1 LCLRFGLGLILFEI
15 EGKGVRFYIRT
26 RAVKSE
32 PDYMSLNEYLN
43 KLKQRRPDIFKELF
57 G

>member
-1 LCLRFGLGLILFEI
+1 MCLRFGLRLMLFEI
-15 EGKGVRFYIRT
+15 EGKEVRFYIRT

-32 PDYMSLNEYLN
+32 PDYMSLNEYLS

>member
-1 LCLRFGLGLILFEI
+1 MLFEI
-15 EGKGVRFYIRT
+15 EGKEVRFYIRT

-32 PDYMSLNEYLN
+32 PDYMSLNEYLS

>member
-15 EGKGVRFYIRT
+15 GEEEVKFYIRT

-32 PDYMSLNEYLN
+32 PDYMSLKEYLN
-43 KLKQRRPDIFKELF
+43 KFKQRCPDIFKELF